1 MIIKQMTNKDP
12 TPQKRRRMVFLLAA
26 ALLPLLG
33 WGFARHAS
41 GQGGCQI
48 PNPNTK
54 LCKEDIPSDAV
65 ASCDTLTRSQAG
77 CRAESRGFVCEINS
91 FPDGTVE
98 SDFGHTAQDPAP
110 CWRKNY
116 CIYNEASM
124 QCEASG
130 RSDTGWHPKSRYVL
144 KDTELCGG
152 ESENQGE
159 EKQ

>member
-1 MIIKQMTNKDP
+1 MTDKQKINKQKTNKDP
-12 TPQKRRRMVFLLAA
+12 TPPKRRRMVFLLAA

-54 LCKEDIPSDAV
+54 LCKEDFPLDAV
-65 ASCDTLTRSQAG
+65 ISCDSLTRSDAG
-77 CRAESRGFVCEINS
+77 CRAENRGFVCEINS

-98 SDFGHTAQDPAP
+98 SDFGHVIQVSAP

-130 RSDTGWHPKSRYVL
+130 RSLDGW
-144 KDTELCGG
+144 
-152 ESENQGE
+152 
-159 EKQ
+159 